1 MSNLYDPRVAIMSPA
16 EAERQME
23 MVKNKRAQ
31 ARRNFLKNVGLAGA
45 GIAAGV
51 AIQGCGGSYHSTPVT
66 SAAGPSE
73 TDVLN
78 FALNL
83 EYLEAEFYSYATT
96 GSPLSSSVT
105 GGTSTASG
113 GSAVKFVTP
122 HLADIA
128 AEIANDEK
136 SHVMF
141 LRNALGGMAVPE
153 PVINLSAMDGTEP
166 TFLALARAFEDTG
179 VSADG
184 GAATLLTGNNLQ
196 YAAQILA
203 VEAYHAGNLRLVIIE
218 NGQTVSPTDSEDVP
232 PTEQHFFPV
241 DSNALALIRTTSEVL
256 AIAYGNSA
264 TGTSKGGFFPNGVNG
279 NINTV

>member
-16 EAERQME
+16 EAEREME

-45 GIAAGV
+45 GIAAGI
-51 AIQGCGGSYHSTPVT
+51 AIQGCGGYNNHAVT
-66 SAAGPSE
+66 NAAGPSE
-73 TDVLN
+73 TDILN

-83 EYLEAEFYSYATT
+83 EYLEAEFYSFAVS
-96 GSPLSSSVT
+96 GSSLSSSVT
-105 GGTSTASG
+105 GGASTATG

-136 SHVMF
+136 SHVEF
-141 LRNALGGMAVPE
+141 LRSVLGGIAVPE
-153 PVINLSAMDGTEP
+153 PVINLSAMDGTEQ

-179 VSADG
+179 VSAYA
-184 GAATLLTGNNLQ
+184 GAAPALSGNNLM

-218 NGQTVSPTDSEDVP
+218 NGQTVSATDSEDVP
-232 PTEQHFFPV
+232 PTEQHFFPLGP
-241 DSNALALIRTTSEVL
+241 NALALTRTTSEVL

-264 TGTSKGGFFPNGVNG
+264 AGTSKGGFFPNGVNG